1 MNNLLLNQ
9 SQQMHNLI
17 SGTNSLS
24 VMSCSSCLWQQG
36 QSCSLSSMIMG
47 IGHQLKSFNCFN
59 IMFKEVETI
68 RNRYTSFFRIYKHV
82 LS

>member
-9 SQQMHNLI
+9 SQQMHSSI
-17 SGTNSLS
+17 SDINSLS

-47 IGHQLKSFNCFN
+47 MGHQLKSFNCFN
-59 IMFKEVETI
+59 VIFKVVKTI